1 MIMAVIILEQYTN
14 ILPVLYQTKFLTLG
28 LRGVTIIFLTHG
40 RANVRT
46 YQDYRIANQNDGR
59 QEVGFC
65 FPMQA

>member
-1 MIMAVIILEQYTN
+1 MIMAMIILEQYTS
-14 ILPVLYQTKFLTLG
+14 ILPVLCQTKFLTLG
-28 LRGVTIIFLTHG
+28 LLGVTIIFLTQG

-46 YQDYRIANQNDGR
+46 YQDYRIGNQNDGR